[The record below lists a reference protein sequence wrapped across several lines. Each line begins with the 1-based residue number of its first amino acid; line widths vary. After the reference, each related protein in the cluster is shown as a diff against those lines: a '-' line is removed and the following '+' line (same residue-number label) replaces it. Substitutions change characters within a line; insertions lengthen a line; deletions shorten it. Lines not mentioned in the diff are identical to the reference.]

1 MVFPA
6 DRGRRVRWRVNVGRA
21 GPRQRTTTRLC
32 RDLGRHMPGRSM
44 FASCHAGATQQP
56 GSASRADQH
65 RIAFGFRSLE
75 RLSLPACARLPFT
88 CGVRRIPCGQ
98 VRPLGLHRYRRRG
111 RWRRPCRASRHGE
124 IRASPTVCWPTRLVI
139 LGFGGFVS
147 TAVAAGLEGVCGRG
161 SSRTLATSNSAMKR
175 TDCAEIGKEG
185 QGLRSLL
192 TGSRKPRSNACAC
205 GGSRARQAATAADRR
220 GSIRTPG
227 ASSSI
232 GDYPENAREKPAAP
246 NRRSPNLCHG
256 PVRPY
261 RRRRDLYGSTSLLRI
276 A

>member
-1 MVFPA
+1 MRSGPSARFAPLPQARPVAASLSSLAPRRDSRVPYSLLADPA
-6 DRGRRVRWRVNVGRA
+6 GDSRLWRLRLDSRGGRPGRRVR
-21 GPRQRTTTRLC
+21 
-32 RDLGRHMPGRSM
+32 
-44 FASCHAGATQQP
+44 
-56 GSASRADQH
+56 
-65 RIAFGFRSLE
+65 
-75 RLSLPACARLPFT
+75 ARLQQDV
-88 CGVRRIPCGQ
+88 GDQ
-98 VRPLGLHRYRRRG
+98 QQ
-111 RWRRPCRASRHGE
+111 RHE
-124 IRASPTVCWPTRLVI
+124 
-139 LGFGGFVS
+139 
-147 TAVAAGLEGVCGRG
+147 
-161 SSRTLATSNSAMKR
+161 KR